1 MLISISNSVLMEGYH
16 NLNFQNSDYNYNNIL
31 NNNAAPSMIPTI
43 RINNELNEKLNLDV
57 SKNMS
62 LTTFSIKSFLRFSF
76 QMGS

>member
-57 SKNMS
+57 IKNMY
-62 LTTFSIKSFLRFSF
+62 L
-76 QMGS
+76 

>member
-62 LTTFSIKSFLRFSF
+62 LKTFSIISFLRFSF

>member
-31 NNNAAPSMIPTI
+31 NNNAAPNMIPTI

>member
-16 NLNFQNSDYNYNNIL
+16 KLNFQNSDYNYNNIL
-31 NNNAAPSMIPTI
+31 NNNAAPNMIPTI

-62 LTTFSIKSFLRFSF
+62 LKTFSIISFLRFSF

>member
-57 SKNMS
+57 SKNMD
-62 LTTFSIKSFLRFSF
+62 LKTFSI
-76 QMGS
+76 

>member
-1 MLISISNSVLMEGYH
+1 MEGYH

-57 SKNMS
+57 IKNMY
-62 LTTFSIKSFLRFSF
+62 L
-76 QMGS
+76 